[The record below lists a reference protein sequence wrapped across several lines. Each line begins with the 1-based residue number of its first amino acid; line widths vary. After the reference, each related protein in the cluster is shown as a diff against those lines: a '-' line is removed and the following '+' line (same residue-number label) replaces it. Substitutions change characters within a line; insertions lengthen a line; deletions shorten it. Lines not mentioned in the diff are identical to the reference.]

1 MAYLMTKT
9 GANKKRKVVTTV
21 EEVAPAELEE
31 GWLAEL
37 LELKKDDLAKLLGD
51 IANQGVR
58 GKLWPP

>member
-21 EEVAPAELEE
+21 EEVASAELEE